1 MAESRPKAKMAAWM
15 LPTEF
20 LAEVKAIA
28 VVTDTTQR
36 EIVVAALAEWLERER
51 PRLTHGSRK
60 MVNMLRNRYLQ
71 ADKAGRET

>member
-36 EIVVAALAEWLERER
+36 EIVVAALAVT
-51 PRLTHGSRK
+51 RLAIAMRHAPARSALTASHQRRK
-60 MVNMLRNRYLQ
+60 
-71 ADKAGRET
+71 

>member
-1 MAESRPKAKMAAWM
+1 MAESQPKAKMAAWM

-28 VVTDTTQR
+28 VGTDTTQR

-71 ADKAGRET
+71 AEQAGRET